1 MSDSQPEIDSY
12 PESDSS
18 PESLSA
24 LQALR
29 LLGDER
35 RALLVDI
42 RSREEFLAGG
52 HPAGAVNIPWFDEPD
67 WQINP
72 NFVAEV
78 RQLRRERAQSVAGAA
93 QVDDDIP
100 LILVCHSGRR
110 SKLAGQALL
119 DAGLRGV
126 YHLAGGL
133 TDAAEAG
140 DGACPHGNG
149 GGCAAH
155 GLPQETA

>member
-1 MSDSQPEIDSY
+1 MSDSH
-12 PESDSS
+12 

-29 LLGDER
+29 LLGDDR

-42 RSREEFLAGG
+42 RSREEFLGGG

-67 WQINP
+67 WQLNP

-78 RQLRRERAQSVAGAA
+78 RQLRRERAQSVGRVGAVGAA

-100 LILVCHSGRR
+100 LILICRSGRR
-110 SKLAGQALL
+110 SLLAGQALL

-126 YHLAGGL
+126 YHVAGGL
-133 TDAAEAG
+133 VDDGDGG
-140 DGACPHGNG
+140 DGACPHGKG
-149 GGCAAH
+149 GSCAAH
-155 GLPQETA
+155 SQPQETA